1 MDKIKALETLFDY
14 AHAEVSNPTNAN
26 ALFES
31 PLIWQAEVLVA
42 VKLLALNL
50 GIDLSKTDID
60 IQSLEESI
68 ENSKRYI
75 AENHP
80 ESEDAQW
87 DLAEANLILKG
98 GVTPKDTDL

>member
-60 IQSLEESI
+60 IQSLKESI
-68 ENSKRYI
+68 KKSIRYI
-75 AENHP
+75 AENYP
-80 ESEDAQW
+80 ESEKALS
-87 DLAEANLILKG
+87 DLTKVDSILKG
-98 GVTPKDTDL
+98 EETPKDTDL

>member
-14 AHAEVSNPTNAN
+14 AHAEVTNPTNAN
-26 ALFES
+26 AFFES
-31 PLIWQAEVLVA
+31 PLIWQAKVLVA

-60 IQSLEESI
+60 IQSLKESI

-75 AENHP
+75 AENHA

-98 GVTPKDTDL
+98 AETQKDTDL

>member
-60 IQSLEESI
+60 IQSLKESI
-68 ENSKRYI
+68 KKSIRYI
-75 AENHP
+75 AENYP
-80 ESEDAQW
+80 ESEEALS
-87 DLAEANLILKG
+87 DLTKVDSILKG
-98 GVTPKDTDL
+98 EETPKDTDL